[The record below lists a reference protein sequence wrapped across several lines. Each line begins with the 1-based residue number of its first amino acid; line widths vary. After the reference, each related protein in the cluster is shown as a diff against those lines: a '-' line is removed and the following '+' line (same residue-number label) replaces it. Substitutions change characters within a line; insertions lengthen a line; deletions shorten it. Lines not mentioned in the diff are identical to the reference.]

1 MTTTITIAIAEK
13 VLATKLREKYVN
25 NLPNGYSKKDILQM
39 SDEDIL
45 DMDYFLNDEYVSFDD
60 D

>member
-1 MTTTITIAIAEK
+1 MATTAEK

-25 NLPNGYSKKDILQM
+25 SLPDGYYKKDILQM
-39 SDEDIL
+39 SDEDIF

-60 D
+60 N

>member
-1 MTTTITIAIAEK
+1 MTNTIAIAEK

-25 NLPNGYSKKDILQM
+25 NLPDGYSKKDILQM
-39 SDEDIL
+39 SDGDIL

-60 D
+60 DWD